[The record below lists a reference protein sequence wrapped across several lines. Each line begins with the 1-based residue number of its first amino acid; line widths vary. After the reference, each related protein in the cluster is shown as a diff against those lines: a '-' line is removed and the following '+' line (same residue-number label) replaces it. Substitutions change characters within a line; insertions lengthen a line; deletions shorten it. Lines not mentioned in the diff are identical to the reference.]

1 MQKIVL
7 IDDNKYNQRENY
19 GATFVDDGEYE
30 DCLVHLEQLNESSDF
45 SFLDDAACIL
55 LHDSLAD
62 FVNGQYVSGSQ
73 MAKVFVKDKIK
84 ADKIPYVIFSD
95 GHSIIGEWSETDKNV
110 VRSIK
115 KSEFYR
121 NLKGFLDAYRETGH
135 IDLRLI
141 AYGNEFEKK
150 ELIYLLQQIF
160 DELNHIPDKETLY
173 LSSLNRDLL
182 ERFVAKVQLVSNN
195 DTFEKLCDSIEAG
208 RLTVGKFKAYINTLV
223 SHAIK
228 YTAKVPKHNILLL
241 GNELSQERLSNLD
254 NVTFKTLSTFQL
266 GEKGEND
273 MFNNIASSILS
284 NTDAIIIDIDSTKTP
299 DTCLYYA
306 LAIRLSLQE
315 IKIAAL
321 APIIFMSS
329 MTPDIFKN
337 SPFSTLLQTKGV
349 SFETPLYTPT
359 AIELMEPLSPTE
371 YKTKF
376 LEIIKILPNAT
387 EGRHSIA
394 NQWGADVLSRI
405 VVGEET
411 NNELIKKARNS
422 FYFRYVRVLSLG
434 TNEIEK
440 IIQGVELPSAPNNLD
455 KIDATGKKILLIDD
469 EADKGWHEVLS
480 KILPNS
486 KVTLIQEKV
495 PDYERFSDGARKL
508 IESGYFDLIFLDLRM
523 NGVEEEDTLRPDE
536 FSGMKI
542 LKTIKEQNKGNQV
555 IMFTASNKAWNMKA
569 LLEAG
574 ADGYYIKESPEYAF
588 PYSYSE
594 SNARELCASITR
606 CLENGNLRD
615 VYSKVKKI
623 KELIQNSHCFG
634 DRTDEILGC
643 IDIAYD
649 LLAKSNAHLEY
660 KAYSYLQLFLVIEE
674 FVKNPAV
681 FDTSEDGLY
690 LYNGEQRYRLLK
702 DKKAND
708 KTVTYNS
715 AILMK
720 SGTGHY
726 SLEKGKYEGRFID
739 TNFLVSALLIFK
751 YGENNSAAYQWTK
764 IYKVRNNSAHPKEV
778 NISSDDFN
786 RILNFMLIFF
796 DETQAKWRN
805 VSDAFP
811 DIDPKEQL
819 NLLLA
824 KYNKK

>member
-1 MQKIVL
+1 MEKI
-7 IDDNKYNQRENY
+7 
-19 GATFVDDGEYE
+19 
-30 DCLVHLEQLNESSDF
+30 LV
-45 SFLDDAACIL
+45 
-55 LHDSLAD
+55 
-62 FVNGQYVSGSQ
+62 
-73 MAKVFVKDKIK
+73 
-84 ADKIPYVIFSD
+84 
-95 GHSIIGEWSETDKNV
+95 
-110 VRSIK
+110 
-115 KSEFYR
+115 
-121 NLKGFLDAYRETGH
+121 
-135 IDLRLI
+135 
-141 AYGNEFEKK
+141 
-150 ELIYLLQQIF
+150 
-160 DELNHIPDKETLY
+160 
-173 LSSLNRDLL
+173 
-182 ERFVAKVQLVSNN
+182 
-195 DTFEKLCDSIEAG
+195 
-208 RLTVGKFKAYINTLV
+208 
-223 SHAIK
+223 
-228 YTAKVPKHNILLL
+228 L
-241 GNELSQERLSNLD
+241 GNEQTKKWAD
-254 NVTFKTLSTFQL
+254 NINNSHFLQMPVFSL
-266 GEKGEND
+266 GEDGEKKLCEYIV
-273 MFNNIASSILS
+273 NNIASD
-284 NTDAIIIDIDSTKTP
+284 TEAFVIDFDRIANP
-299 DTCLYYA
+299 EICLA
-306 LAIRLSLQE
+306 FAMAIRLSILDIKKAALSPILFVSRTTQE
-315 IKIAAL
+315 ILSGYKYS
-321 APIIFMSS
+321 PIILTGS
-329 MTPDIFKN
+329 
-337 SPFSTLLQTKGV
+337 V
-349 SFETPLYTPT
+349 AFELPENASDAL
-359 AIELMEPLSPTE
+359 EVMEALSPSE
-371 YKTKF
+371 YKNKF
-376 LEIIKILPNAT
+376 LDIIKILPNAT

-405 VVGEET
+405 AVGEET
-411 NNELIKKARNS
+411 NNELIKKARLS
-422 FYFRYVRVLSLG
+422 FYFRYIRALSLG
-434 TNEIEK
+434 VNDVES
-440 IIQGVELPSAPNNLD
+440 IIQETQTPSTPYSIK
-455 KIDATGKKILLIDD
+455 KIDAIGKNILLIDD
-469 EADKGWHEVLS
+469 EADKGWYDVLCQM
-480 KILPNS
+480 LPDSIIVPIKERVTDYNS
-486 KVTLIQEKV
+486 
-495 PDYERFSDGARKL
+495 FSDNAKSE
-508 IESGYFDLIFLDLRM
+508 IESGKYDLILLDLRM
-523 NGVEEEDTLRPDE
+523 NGVAEEDTLRPDE

-555 IMFTASNKAWNMKA
+555 IIFTASNKAWNMKA

-606 CLENGNLRD
+606 CLENGGLRD

-634 DRTDEILGC
+634 NRTDEILGC